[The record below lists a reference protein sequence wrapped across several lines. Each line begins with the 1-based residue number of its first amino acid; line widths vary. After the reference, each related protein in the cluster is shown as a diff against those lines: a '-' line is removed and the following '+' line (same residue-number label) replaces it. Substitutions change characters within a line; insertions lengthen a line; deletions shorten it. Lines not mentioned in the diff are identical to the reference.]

1 MLSASTRRSA
11 AKEGDRVTARK
22 KPTRR
27 STSAGKKGQGSRR
40 KNPSTA
46 KRVAAKK
53 AAPKRKPPAPRRKGK
68 PRPGAPGEPRHLTP
82 VPQDSGEVVGWFQG
96 LSARIDVATDTDLRV
111 LIQEA
116 KKYDLVGLSEA
127 LDSEDDVLA
136 LNHAA
141 NVLLEAAIAASPPE
155 GERAHLLAVLRD
167 ILNDS

>member
-1 MLSASTRRSA
+1 MS
-11 AKEGDRVTARK
+11 ARK
-22 KPTRR
+22 RPTRR
-27 STSAGKKGQGSRR
+27 AKSAGKRGQGSRR
-40 KNPSTA
+40 TKPSPA

-53 AAPKRKPPAPRRKGK
+53 AAPKRKPAAPRRKGK
-68 PRPGAPGEPRHLTP
+68 PRPGTPGEPRHLTP
-82 VPQDSGEVVGWFQG
+82 VPQDSGEVVGWFHG

-116 KKYDLVGLSEA
+116 KKYDLVGLTEA
-127 LDSEDDVLA
+127 LGREDDVLA

-141 NVLLEAAIAASPPE
+141 NVLLEAAIAASPSE